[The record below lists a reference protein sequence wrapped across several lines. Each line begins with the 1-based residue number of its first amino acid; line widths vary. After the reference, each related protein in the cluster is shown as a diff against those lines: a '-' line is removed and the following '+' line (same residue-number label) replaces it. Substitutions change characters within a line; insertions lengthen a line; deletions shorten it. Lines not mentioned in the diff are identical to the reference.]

1 MCGAKGMV
9 FYPFWSEI
17 WYQFWPF
24 WSEKRV
30 WFVHFSLNLELGMFF
45 RRSYFFII
53 RRACYALI
61 DLRVKSEIG
70 YGKSE
75 ILVWNRERVSGS
87 VSHTPTQF
95 SWRHPPPLAGC
106 INWLRR
112 PPCWFLNHFSKV
124 SNMKNCTDLNLGED
138 LCIFT
143 SFLMPDFGLSL
154 LNGFYFWK
162 PAAMLR
168 YSTGGSSSNYDHRH
182 RCLTFMYGRKN
193 NCVCSLAANKS
204 PTVFIFV
211 RALEA
216 RN

>member
-95 SWRHPPPLAGC
+95 SWRHPPPP
-106 INWLRR
+106 RR
-112 PPCWFLNHFSKV
+112 VYQL
-124 SNMKNCTDLNLGED
+124 
-138 LCIFT
+138 IA
-143 SFLMPDFGLSL
+143 
-154 LNGFYFWK
+154 
-162 PAAMLR
+162 PAAMLVPKSFLQSLEYEKLHWPESWR
-168 YSTGGSSSNYDHRH
+168 GSLHIYLVSY
-182 RCLTFMYGRKN
+182 
-193 NCVCSLAANKS
+193 
-204 PTVFIFV
+204 
-211 RALEA
+211 A
-216 RN
+216 RFWT

>member
-1 MCGAKGMV
+1 MENQR
-9 FYPFWSEI
+9 FWSEI
-17 WYQFWPF
+17 GKGFQ
-24 WSEKRV
+24 E
-30 WFVHFSLNLELGMFF
+30 
-45 RRSYFFII
+45 
-53 RRACYALI
+53 AC
-61 DLRVKSEIG
+61 R
-70 YGKSE
+70 
-75 ILVWNRERVSGS
+75 
-87 VSHTPTQF
+87 TPRPNF
-95 SWRHPPPLAGC
+95 PGGIPPPSLAGC